1 MREILKECE
10 KRESLPDLFAMEAL
24 PGCEYTV
31 DLLADKGNVLCIAG
45 RRNISSSMSIAQ
57 ESIVEEKT
65 DAFQLCKQIVKLL
78 GLDGNIGF
86 DFMLDANDNP
96 VLTDLNPRITATIV
110 LYAAA
115 GINFP
120 YLRVKQLL
128 GEKIGPAHI
137 KAGVSLIRKYDDLII
152 DSDGKRIVV

>member
-1 MREILKECE
+1 
-10 KRESLPDLFAMEAL
+10 
-24 PGCEYTV
+24 
-31 DLLADKGNVLCIAG
+31 
-45 RRNISSSMSIAQ
+45 
-57 ESIVEEKT
+57 
-65 DAFQLCKQIVKLL
+65 
-78 GLDGNIGF
+78 
-86 DFMLDANDNP
+86 MLDADDNP

-128 GEKIGPAHI
+128 GEKIGSAHI